1 MSATPSTMEML
12 TVCRAATK
20 IHYALCRRPNQTDKG
35 EKLANWFKNF
45 FAALDSAY
53 DFQAEYKFNTWPC
66 YTLGAFYEYEKGR
79 RVKEYKASPFNIIVG
94 NDHGDIWVLPTDE
107 IDLGWCY
114 DHATVT
120 NAPTS
125 QGKNVATEGAKK
137 LGGTR
142 SGNAKSAG
150 SATIAGGSETA
161 GGEET
166 AGSSKTTGA
175 SKTAGASKTT
185 GTPNISGLPDTSGN
199 TNVPESSTT
208 GTTRNST
215 VKRFHARMSRT
226 TKKPAPTGKAGR
238 KTNKDKKGKGRATA
252 QPTTDNEVGDAAEE
266 DNDESEEDIPIED
279 VRKTR
284 KKVVTFKDP
293 DTPAAPNKR
302 RAPSRTPDERK
313 KAPTT
318 QPRANTGSPDA
329 PPIKDDEDATTKKKV
344 KRVTRPKHPGNIAP
358 EPNFEPFPNHKD
370 RIPVG
375 VIKKDGPN
383 QHLRCERCK
392 AGGTDCRFF
401 VFDGTY
407 CCGCRVKK
415 VACENSPIAHGKLA
429 AAAYRAYRAAV
440 QLANPARYPDPVL
453 LSRLL
458 LGLQDCDI
466 VNWFFD
472 WFWDFYELNDEE
484 RDRRIAN
491 SAYHLELHVE
501 GWTTPIKR
509 IPGDVEVTKD
519 SVDYPKPRRERKSG
533 RGNKSSHTKEVVD
546 TDAEMTEAEGDD
558 RGSSEP
564 PAKKRCVNGRS
575 KSVPSTHSHVRP
587 PSPALDPRNQPPPP
601 PGFDFRNVP
610 LTTRVPVDPLRD
622 FQPESHVAFPTVEA
636 TMRAMQAQMNEMAR
650 EIAILRA
657 AMIPNQSG
665 NAFAG
670 GPFMWPA
677 IPNVNP
683 FAQYQAGFS
692 GHGGDEYSHNG
703 MYFNHQAH
711 AAGLS
716 GANQRGVPQAYG
728 GIADVNQYGIQNG
741 MQSASPS
748 GSTPSLGMDWAEI
761 PVAASAGNTGQ
772 FGNGPLHAPAVS
784 GNGTGGLVPPVPTIW
799 PVPALTMD
807 DGRRHNTAGT
817 VLPPAGPVGTT
828 PKADSPSPPAVAVP
842 LPVNELGA
850 STSPFSPTPPPPH
863 DTQDGKTSEA
873 DGGEVSKT
881 DAPAATSEEPA
892 TAHIEDM
899 EAKSDAGSDPDADG
913 QDELGPN
920 AEVEGEI
927 RVGIPSVKESVT
939 LSQEAGEEQDMDI
952 SA

>member
-79 RVKEYKASPFNIIVG
+79 RVKEYKASPFNIVPIADTMAAKKAGYDFDLKIVG

-564 PAKKRCVNGRS
+564 PAKKR
-575 KSVPSTHSHVRP
+575 
-587 PSPALDPRNQPPPP
+587 ALTEDPM
-601 PGFDFRNVP
+601 
-610 LTTRVPVDPLRD
+610 DPLRD

-657 AMIPNQSG
+657 AMIPSG

-677 IPNVNP
+677 IPNV
-683 FAQYQAGFS
+683 S
-692 GHGGDEYSHNG
+692 GWVFRPRWDEYSHNG

-741 MQSASPS
+741 MQSASLLVC
-748 GSTPSLGMDWAEI
+748 STPSLGMDWAEI

-772 FGNGPLHAPAVS
+772 FGN
-784 GNGTGGLVPPVPTIW
+784 VPTIW

-817 VLPPAGPVGTT
+817 VLPPADLS
-828 PKADSPSPPAVAVP
+828 APPP
-842 LPVNELGA
+842 R
-850 STSPFSPTPPPPH
+850 PTPLLRLLLPSLSRSMSL
-863 DTQDGKTSEA
+863 DGKTSEA